1 MAKGGSASGGSGNAE
16 LKTRLDEL
24 YGAFNVADAAEDP
37 VQFLAGYDDPADR
50 EVVAFCAASL
60 AFGRVASVKA
70 SISRVLDVL
79 GPHPAAY
86 IRKFDV
92 RRHAAPFADFVH
104 RWTRGADI
112 VALFIIM
119 RHMLMTSP
127 GGTIES
133 FFLQGLAADAIDVE
147 DALESFCTR
156 ACDVDVRA
164 AYGGKKPPVRA
175 GVRYFFPRP
184 SGGSGCKRLNLF
196 LRWMVRRD
204 EVDPGGWTGVRPG
217 QLVVPLDTHV
227 IRLGRCLRLTT
238 RTSPGWKMAAE
249 ITARLRALDPIDP
262 VRFDFSLCHLG
273 MMNACG
279 FTHPRRD
286 SVCPLRGHCHPVARK
301 PRASLRPSAPR

>member
-1 MAKGGSASGGSGNAE
+1 M
-16 LKTRLDEL
+16 
-24 YGAFNVADAAEDP
+24 
-37 VQFLAGYDDPADR
+37 QFLAGYDDPADR

-79 GPHPAAY
+79 GPHPAAF
-86 IRKFDV
+86 IRDFSP
-92 RRHAAPFADFVH
+92 RQHAAPFADFVH

-112 VALFIIM
+112 VALFLIM
-119 RHMLMTSP
+119 QHMLRTSP

-133 FFLQGLAADAIDVE
+133 FFLQGLAADAPDIE
-147 DALESFCTR
+147 AALESFCTR
-156 ACDVDVRA
+156 ACDVDVRV

-217 QLVVPLDTHV
+217 QLVIPLDTHV

-238 RTSPGWKMAAE
+238 RTSPGLEDGGGDHADAARARSDRSRALRFFAVSSRDDE
-249 ITARLRALDPIDP
+249 CVRLHASAARLRLSAARAL
-262 VRFDFSLCHLG
+262 
-273 MMNACG
+273 
-279 FTHPRRD
+279 
-286 SVCPLRGHCHPVARK
+286 
-301 PRASLRPSAPR
+301 PSSRS

>member
-1 MAKGGSASGGSGNAE
+1 VKAAAAASSD
-16 LKTRLDEL
+16 LKTRLDEM
-24 YGAFNVADAAEDP
+24 YEAFNVADAAEDP

-79 GPHPAAY
+79 GPHPAAF
-86 IRKFDV
+86 IRGFSP
-92 RRHAAPFADFVH
+92 RQHAAPFADFVH

-119 RHMLMTSP
+119 REMLKTSP
-127 GGTIES
+127 GGT
-133 FFLQGLAADAIDVE
+133 
-147 DALESFCTR
+147 LESFCAR
-156 ACDVDVRA
+156 ACEIDVRV

-204 EVDPGGWTGVRPG
+204 EVDPGGWTGVRPA
-217 QLVVPLDTHV
+217 QLVIPLDTHV

-249 ITARLRALDPIDP
+249 ITRKLRALDPVDP
-262 VRFDFSLCHLG
+262 VRYDFSVCHLG

-286 SVCPLRGHCHPVARK
+286 SACPLRGHCHPAVRK